1 MRRPRRGFAVPT
13 RVLLICAA
21 LAGIHAVLHLLT
33 LPLLSVLAPA
43 APPAYALVASL
54 HSLMPFLARRVTRVP
69 GTALITSAIAAVFV
83 AATSSLGL
91 IALIPLVLTGVVI
104 DAVIWTSDTD
114 GVRRETRFVVAGV
127 SAGIALWA
135 VSLTVF
141 SPDHLTAAM
150 LVATLAARVA
160 GELAVVALSRAV
172 AAALARAGVGR
183 ARAPQSGQPKGSGES
198 GQPKGSGETGLS

>member
-1 MRRPRRGFAVPT
+1 MRRPRRDFAVPT

-21 LAGIHAVLHLLT
+21 LAGVHAVIHLLT

-54 HSLMPFLARRVTRVP
+54 HSLMPFLARRVTGVP
-69 GTALITSAIAAVFV
+69 GTALITSGIAAVFV

-91 IALIPLVLTGVVI
+91 IALVPLVLTGVVI
-104 DAVIWTSDTD
+104 DAVVWTSGSD
-114 GVRRETRFVVAGV
+114 GVRREARFVVAGV
-127 SAGIALWA
+127 AAAIGLWA

-141 SPDHLTAAM
+141 SPDHLTATM
-150 LVATLAARVA
+150 LTATLAARVA
-160 GELAVVALSRAV
+160 GELAVVALSRAI

-183 ARAPQSGQPKGSGES
+183 ARGPQSGQPKGSGET
-198 GQPKGSGETGLS
+198 GSS